1 MKVFL
6 DTNVYIA
13 EALLGGAAESMLVAT
28 TRASWRIFVSDYL
41 LDEVES
47 VLTDTL
53 GFSTRLARLTRR
65 RCQRRAVRVRES
77 SSRHEVPGDPAD
89 SPILRA
95 AVVAGVDYL
104 VSNDR
109 HLLELDPYESVRII
123 SMKAYFELL
132 TNEGLLSQT

>member
-28 TRASWRIFVSDYL
+28 TRASWRIFVSDYV
-41 LDEVES
+41 LDKLES

-65 RCQRRAVRVRES
+65 RGRRVRAERRLEPKLPES
-77 SSRHEVPGDPAD
+77 RSRGRANT
-89 SPILRA
+89 SPDNI
-95 AVVAGVDYL
+95 
-104 VSNDR
+104 DR
-109 HLLELDPYESVRII
+109 C
-123 SMKAYFELL
+123 
-132 TNEGLLSQT
+132 

>member
-28 TRASWRIFVSDYL
+28 ARASWRIFVSDYV
-41 LDEVES
+41 LDELES
-47 VLTDTL
+47 VLTRTL
-53 GFSTRLARLTRR
+53 GFSTRLAMLTRR
-65 RCQRRAVRVRES
+65 RCQRRAVRVSES

-89 SPILRA
+89 SPVLRA
-95 AVVAGVDYL
+95 AVAAGVDYL

-109 HLLELDPYESVRII
+109 HLLEMDPYEGVRII
-123 SMKAYFELL
+123 SMHAYFELL

>member
-13 EALLGGAAESMLVAT
+13 EALLGGVAESMLVAT
-28 TRASWRIFVSDYL
+28 TRASWRIFVSDYV
-41 LDEVES
+41 LDELES
-47 VLTDTL
+47 VLTDAL

-77 SSRHEVPGDPAD
+77 SSRHEVPRDPAD

-95 AVVAGVDYL
+95 AVAAKSDPNFLLIARAGSL
-104 VSNDR
+104 
-109 HLLELDPYESVRII
+109 
-123 SMKAYFELL
+123 
-132 TNEGLLSQT
+132 

>member
-13 EALLGGAAESMLVAT
+13 EALLGGAAESMLIAT
-28 TRASWRIFVSDYL
+28 TRASWRIFCERLRAGRGRGRNDGTPRL
-41 LDEVES
+41 FNPLGKAHPK
-47 VLTDTL
+47 TL
-53 GFSTRLARLTRR
+53 P
-65 RCQRRAVRVRES
+65 RRAVCVNES
-77 SSRHEVPGDPAD
+77 SSHHEVPGDPAD

-95 AVVAGVDYL
+95 AIGAGVDYL

-109 HLLELDPYESVRII
+109 HLLELDPYEGVRII
-123 SMKAYFELL
+123 SMTAYFELL

>member
-13 EALLGGAAESMLVAT
+13 EALLGGAAESMLIAT
-28 TRASWRIFVSDYL
+28 TRASWRIFVSVYV
-41 LDEVES
+41 LDEVEA
-47 VLTDTL
+47 VMTERL

-65 RCQRRAVRVRES
+65 RCQRRAVCVNES
-77 SSRHEVPGDPAD
+77 SSHHEVPGDPAD

-95 AVVAGVDYL
+95 AIGAGVDYL

-109 HLLELDPYESVRII
+109 HLLELDPYEGVRII
-123 SMKAYFELL
+123 SMTAYFELL